1 MRLYADLPTVR
12 RRQITADLIVLGWII
27 LWVWV
32 GVNLYEVVAQLG
44 IPGELLEDAA
54 QEVAGAFGT
63 VADTLADAPLLGDT
77 LATPFESAQSAVAG
91 IADAGESQQEA
102 AVRLAR
108 WVGVVVAALPIAF
121 ALILWLP
128 GRLTW
133 IRASQAANAMR
144 DDTALFAIRALANRP
159 IRQLAAIDPA
169 PGSAVMRG
177 DTKVIEALAALE
189 LGALGAP
196 RTSPRSGGARAD
208 E

>member
-1 MRLYADLPTVR
+1 M
-12 RRQITADLIVLGWII
+12 
-27 LWVWV
+27 
-32 GVNLYEVVAQLG
+32 
-44 IPGELLEDAA
+44 
-54 QEVAGAFGT
+54 
-63 VADTLADAPLLGDT
+63 
-77 LATPFESAQSAVAG
+77 SAQSAVAG

-102 AVRLAR
+102 AIRLAR
-108 WVGVVVAALPIAF
+108 WVGVVVAALPIAL

-128 GRLTW
+128 RPPDLDPGLPGGER
-133 IRASQAANAMR
+133 IR

-196 RTSPRSGGARAD
+196 GNSPRSGGARAD
-208 E
+208 K